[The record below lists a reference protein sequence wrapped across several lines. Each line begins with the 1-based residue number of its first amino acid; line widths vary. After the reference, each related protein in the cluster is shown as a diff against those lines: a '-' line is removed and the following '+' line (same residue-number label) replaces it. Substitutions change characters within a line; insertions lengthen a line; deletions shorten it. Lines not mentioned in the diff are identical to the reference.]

1 MRNDTGRRRIPGY
14 LRASAGSEYSV
25 PRCPDA
31 VSNGLRRE
39 AKGWRAAMDD
49 GEAMGIL
56 LTWDDGRVSALI
68 LDKPRAHAI
77 APGIPTKQKTR

>member
-1 MRNDTGRRRIPGY
+1 
-14 LRASAGSEYSV
+14 
-25 PRCPDA
+25 
-31 VSNGLRRE
+31 
-39 AKGWRAAMDD
+39 MDD